1 MGHIYVQLNILNM
14 IQQSLHWPR
23 AIVFIDMD
31 AFFASIEQ
39 MDHPELRRKPVG
51 ITNGVQ
57 GTCLITSS
65 YEARAFGIHTG
76 MRLKE
81 ARKLCPGIIQCPAR
95 PQRYA
100 EVSTAIMTA
109 LQDISPDVE
118 VFSVDE
124 AFIDITYCQRFWKK
138 GPEYIARLAKN
149 RVYEAG
155 GVPCTVGLSGDKTTA
170 KFAAKQV
177 KPDGFNVIPPWEA
190 REALREV
197 PVTKL
202 CGIGKGIGAFL
213 AKYGVHTCGDMAKL
227 PISILAQRF
236 GNPGRRIWHMC
247 QGMDPD
253 KVEIRVAAPKSM
265 GHGKVMPPD
274 TRDEEV
280 ICTYLMH
287 MSEKLATRLRRH
299 HLQAKCFSIKLRVNG
314 GWLGEHFCCAI
325 PTSDS
330 HVIMDF
336 CEQLIA
342 DYWQGEGVHGVQ
354 VTALD
359 PMPAQQQLEMFM
371 DNPLKENKQQ
381 RLNAVMDAVNM
392 RYGEFALAP
401 AQLLNRS
408 SMPNVIAPAW
418 KPYGH
423 RQFIP

>member
-1 MGHIYVQLNILNM
+1 MARSGLNILIM
-14 IQQSLHWPR
+14 IPQTQHWPR

-39 MDHPELRRKPVG
+39 MDHPELRGRPVG

-65 YEARAFGIHTG
+65 YEARVYGIHTG
-76 MRLKE
+76 MRLRE
-81 ARKLCPGIIQCPAR
+81 ARKLCPDIIQRPAR

-100 EVSTAIMTA
+100 EVSTAVMTA

-124 AFIDITYCQRFWKK
+124 AFIDVTHCQRFWKK
-138 GPEYIARLAKN
+138 GPEYIARLAKE
-149 RVYEAG
+149 RVYEAA
-155 GVPCTVGLSGDKTTA
+155 GVTCTAGLSGDKTTA
-170 KFAAKQV
+170 KYAAKQV

-190 REALREV
+190 REALCEV

-202 CGIGKGIGAFL
+202 CGIGRGIGVFL

-236 GNPGRRIWHMC
+236 GDPGRRIWHMC
-247 QGMDPD
+247 QGLDPA
-253 KVEIRVAAPKSM
+253 KVETRIAAPKSM
-265 GHGKVMPPD
+265 GHGKVMPPN

-280 ICTYLMH
+280 IRTYLMH
-287 MSEKLATRLRRH
+287 MSEKLAARLRRH
-299 HLQAKCFSIKLRVNG
+299 HLQAKHFSITLRVND
-314 GWLGEHFCCAI
+314 GWLGDHFSCAM

-330 HVIMDF
+330 HVIIDL
-336 CEQLIA
+336 CEQVIA

-359 PMPAQQQLEMFM
+359 PMPAQQQMEMFV
-371 DNPLKENKQQ
+371 DDPVKENKQQ
-381 RLNAVMDAVNM
+381 HINAVMDAVNM
-392 RYGEFALAP
+392 RYGEFTLAP

>member
-1 MGHIYVQLNILNM
+1 MTTHTQFW
-14 IQQSLHWPR
+14 SR
-23 AIVFIDMD
+23 AIIFVDMD

-39 MDHPELRRKPVG
+39 MDDPALRGRPVG
-51 ITNGVQ
+51 VTNGAQ

-76 MRLKE
+76 MRLRQ
-81 ARKLCPGIIQCPAR
+81 ARKLCPDVIQCPAR

-100 EVSTAIMTA
+100 QVSTAIMTA

-124 AFIDITYCQRFWKK
+124 AFIDITHCQRYWKK
-138 GPEYIARLAKN
+138 GPEYIARLAKQ
-149 RVYEAG
+149 RVYEAA
-155 GVPCTVGLSGDKTTA
+155 GVNCTVGLSGDKTTA

-177 KPDGFNVIPPWEA
+177 KPDGFNVIPPWQS
-190 REALREV
+190 RVALHDV
-197 PVTKL
+197 PVTAL
-202 CGIGKGIGAFL
+202 CGIGRGIGEFL
-213 AKYGVHTCGDMAKL
+213 AKYGVHTCGDMARL
-227 PISILAQRF
+227 PIGVLAKRF

-247 QGMDPD
+247 QGMDPA
-253 KVEIRVAAPKSM
+253 KVETQVAAPKSM
-265 GHGKVMPPD
+265 GHGKVMPPN
-274 TRDEEV
+274 TRAAE
-280 ICTYLMH
+280 IILTYLMH
-287 MSEKLATRLRRH
+287 MSEKLAARLRRH
-299 HLQAKCFSIKLRVNG
+299 NMQARHFSISLRIDG
-314 GWLGEHFCCAI
+314 GWLGDRFACAM
-325 PTSDS
+325 PTNDS
-330 HVIMDF
+330 HIIVDL
-336 CEQLIA
+336 CERVIA

-359 PMPAQQQLEMFM
+359 PMPASQQVEMFV
-371 DNPLKENKQQ
+371 DDPVQEDKQQ
-381 RLNAVMDAVNM
+381 RVNAVMDKINL

>member
-1 MGHIYVQLNILNM
+1 VNSQTKFW
-14 IQQSLHWPR
+14 QR

-39 MDHPELRRKPVG
+39 MDNPDLVGRPVG
-51 ITNGVQ
+51 VTNGAQ

-76 MRLKE
+76 MRLKQ
-81 ARKLCPGIIQCPAR
+81 ARKLCPDIIQCPAR
-95 PQRYA
+95 PQRYV
-100 EVSTAIMTA
+100 EVSTAIMHV

-124 AFIDITYCQRFWKK
+124 AFIDVTYCQRYWKK
-138 GPEYIARLAKN
+138 GPEYIAQFARQ

-155 GVPCTVGLSGDKTTA
+155 GINCTVGVSGDKTTA

-177 KPDGFNVIPPWEA
+177 KPDGFKVIPPWQS
-190 REALREV
+190 REALHDA
-197 PVTKL
+197 PVTAL
-202 CGIGKGIGAFL
+202 CGIGRGISTFL

-236 GNPGRRIWHMC
+236 GNPGRRIWYMC
-247 QGMDPD
+247 QGMDPA
-253 KVEIRVAAPKSM
+253 KVETQVAAPKSM
-265 GHGKVMPPD
+265 GHGKVMPPN

-280 ICTYLMH
+280 IMTYLIH
-287 MSEKLATRLRRH
+287 MSEKLAARLRQH
-299 HLQAKCFSIKLRVNG
+299 HLQAKHFSINLRVNH
-314 GWLGEHFCCAI
+314 GWLGDKFSSAV
-325 PTSDS
+325 PTNDS
-330 HVIMDF
+330 HIIIDL
-336 CEQLIA
+336 CERFVS

-359 PMPAQQQLEMFM
+359 PRPAQQQIEMFNH
-371 DNPLKENKQQ
+371 DPVKQDKQ
-381 RLNAVMDAVNM
+381 ERVNAVMDQINS

-418 KPYGH
+418 RPYGH

>member
-1 MGHIYVQLNILNM
+1 MMQQ
-14 IQQSLHWPR
+14 IQHWPR

-31 AFFASIEQ
+31 AFFAAIEQ
-39 MDHPELRRKPVG
+39 LDDPHLRGKPVG
-51 ITNGVQ
+51 VTNGAQ

-76 MRLKE
+76 MRLRE
-81 ARKLCPGIIQCPAR
+81 ARKLCPHIIQCPAR

-100 EVSTAIMTA
+100 AVSTAIMTA

-124 AFIDITYCQRFWKK
+124 AFIDVTHCQRFWKK
-138 GPEYIARLAKN
+138 GPEYIARLAKA
-149 RVYEAG
+149 RVYEAA
-155 GVPCTVGLSGDKTTA
+155 GVTCSVGLSGDKTTA

-197 PVTKL
+197 PVTQL
-202 CGIGKGIGAFL
+202 CGIGQGIGAFL

-236 GNPGRRIWHMC
+236 GDPGRRIWHMC
-247 QGMDPD
+247 QGLDPAR
-253 KVEIRVAAPKSM
+253 VETRVAAPKSM

-280 ICTYLMH
+280 IRTYLMH
-287 MSEKLATRLRRH
+287 MSEKLAARLRRH
-299 HLQAKCFSIKLRVNG
+299 NMQARHFSITLRVHG
-314 GWLGEHFCCAI
+314 GWLGDHFQSAV
-325 PTSDS
+325 PVSDS

-336 CEQLIA
+336 CERVIA

-359 PMPAQQQLEMFM
+359 PVPAQQQLEMFT
-371 DNPLKENKQQ
+371 DDPVRENKQRQ
-381 RLNAVMDAVNM
+381 LNAVMDAVNL
-392 RYGEFALAP
+392 RYGEFTLAP

>member
-1 MGHIYVQLNILNM
+1 MAL
-14 IQQSLHWPR
+14 QSQFWSR
-23 AIVFIDMD
+23 AIVFVDMD

-39 MDHPELRRKPVG
+39 LDDPGLRGRPVG
-51 ITNGVQ
+51 ITNGAQ

-76 MRLKE
+76 MRLRQ
-81 ARKLCPGIIQCPAR
+81 ARRLCPELVQVPAR
-95 PQRYA
+95 PQRYTQ
-100 EVSTAIMTA
+100 VSTAIMTA

-124 AFIDITYCQRFWKK
+124 AFVDVTRCQRYWKK
-138 GPEYIARLAKN
+138 GPEYIARLAKQ
-149 RVYEAG
+149 RVYAAV
-155 GVPCTVGLSGDKTTA
+155 GVSCTVGVSGDKTTA

-177 KPDGFNVIPPWEA
+177 KPDGFNVIPPWQSRA
-190 REALREV
+190 ALHAV
-197 PVTKL
+197 PVTAL
-202 CGIGKGIGAFL
+202 CGIGRGIGEFL
-213 AKYGVHTCGDMAKL
+213 AKYGVHTCGDMAQL
-227 PISILAQRF
+227 PIGILAQRF

-247 QGMDPD
+247 QGMDPAQ
-253 KVEIRVAAPKSM
+253 VETRIAAPKSM

-274 TRDEEV
+274 TRAAEV
-280 ICTYLMH
+280 ILTYLMH
-287 MSEKLATRLRRH
+287 MSEKLAARLRRH
-299 HLQAKCFSIKLRVNG
+299 NMQARHFSIGLRVDA
-314 GWLGEHFCCAI
+314 GWLGDRFACVL
-325 PTSDS
+325 PTNDS
-330 HVIMDF
+330 HIIIDL
-336 CEQLIA
+336 CERIIA

-359 PMPAQQQLEMFM
+359 PMPARQQLEMFV
-371 DNPLKENKQQ
+371 DDPVREDKQQ
-381 RLNAVMDAVNM
+381 RVNAVMDKINL